1 VVSRVDNEEFETNN
15 INFPSGRSLSFGKA
29 KKSKTS
35 RRESKINHLDLNYQ
49 SGVKKVKK
57 MDKKKRHSYI
67 ENNDFSKILENKNLL
82 NAFKEY
88 LTETN
93 SEDYLN
99 LYLDVEKYFTKED
112 PQDKYDKAK
121 LIGRKYFNSNDINID
136 NKQLSCI
143 SDELIN
149 IVNEQL
155 TIQDDVNLDLLFKMV
170 KDEVKQILNTMYSS
184 HVTDRKPKVKSSR
197 N

>member
-1 VVSRVDNEEFETNN
+1 
-15 INFPSGRSLSFGKA
+15 
-29 KKSKTS
+29 
-35 RRESKINHLDLNYQ
+35 
-49 SGVKKVKK
+49 
-57 MDKKKRHSYI
+57 M
-67 ENNDFSKILENKNLL
+67 
-82 NAFKEY
+82 
-88 LTETN
+88 
-93 SEDYLN
+93 N